1 MTATVP
7 SSPPLGRGV
16 LRATLIFGAVGVVAC
31 GAGCLGPLDRS
42 IQDLV
47 TKKSREMNAVP
58 VKERDWAAEDVPERS
73 STQFNTDPGT
83 NNPSATSLTYAPAD
97 PDRDPMIKLVE
108 YARRAAGVDPEE
120 DVRRLTLADAWRIS
134 QSTARSYMSAEE
146 DYIFAAIRLLI
157 ERHQWGP
164 RFFDDLS
171 TVLAGGLTDGE
182 NEAAVNVINDL
193 RVTQRLPYGGSVEA
207 AWIWRATEQLRDQA
221 SGQYT
226 QSSDL
231 VFSGNIPLLRGAG
244 QSARESLIQSER
256 DLVYAARNFERFRRE
271 FFVRVAEDYFSLLEQ
286 QASISNTKRRLITLH
301 GFLNQ
306 TRWEYNSGLRTIVDV
321 NNAEN
326 SMLATRQ
333 DLDDRRERYMTAL
346 DRFKIDLGI
355 PVEEFIDV
363 VPLVFDL
370 SEPDI
375 SLQESTARALALR
388 LDIQNERDQLDDA
401 RRDVFIARNQLLPS
415 LDLNGNVSIPTDPD
429 EDVGG
434 LDFDP
439 NNLDYSVGITF
450 GLPLDRKEERLR
462 LRQAI
467 IGLQRDARNL
477 DQSED
482 LLILEARSSRRFI
495 ERARSNLNLAER
507 RVELNVVRVEMQQA
521 DPGNQTTQDILD
533 VQDDLILAQI
543 DLDQSETALRIA
555 ILNYLLTTGQ
565 MRVSATGQFEPI
577 PGMEFPPATL
587 FESNQDLS
595 LWWQDPE
602 LDPLVEL
609 IDPDEI
615 GAGGPDVPDPI
626 DNP

>member
-1 MTATVP
+1 M
-7 SSPPLGRGV
+7 
-16 LRATLIFGAVGVVAC
+16 LRATCFFGVGVAIAA
-31 GAGCLGPLDRS
+31 GSGCLGPLDRS

-73 STQFNTDPGT
+73 STQFQTDPST
-83 NNPSATSLTYAPAD
+83 NNPVATSLTYAAAN
-97 PDRDPMIKLVE
+97 PDRDPTLKLVE
-108 YARRAAGVDPEE
+108 YARRAAGVDPKE

-164 RFFDDLS
+164 RFFDDIS
-171 TVLAGGLTDGE
+171 TVLDGGLTDGE

-207 AWIWRATEQLRDQA
+207 AWIWRATEQLREQA
-221 SGQYT
+221 SGRYT
-226 QSSDL
+226 QSSEL

-244 QSARESLIQSER
+244 MSAREALIQSER
-256 DLVYAARNFERFRRE
+256 DLVYAAREFERFRRE
-271 FFVRVAEDYFSLLEQ
+271 FFVDVAEDYFSLLEQ
-286 QASISNTKRRLITLH
+286 QASISNTKRRLISVH
-301 GFLNQ
+301 NVLNQ
-306 TRWEYNSGLRTIVDV
+306 TRFQYNAGLRTIVDV

-326 SMLATRQ
+326 TVLSTRQ
-333 DLDDRRERYMTAL
+333 NLDDRRESYMMAL
-346 DRFKIDLGI
+346 DRFKINLGI
-355 PVEEFIDV
+355 PVEDFIDV

-388 LDIQNERDQLDDA
+388 LDIQNERDQIDDA
-401 RRDVFIARNQLLPS
+401 RREVFIARNQLLPD
-415 LDLNGNVSIPTDPD
+415 LDLSANLTIPTDPD
-429 EDVGG
+429 DDVGN

-439 NNLDYSVGITF
+439 NSLDYAVGITF
-450 GLPLDRKEERLR
+450 GLPLDRKQERLR

-477 DQSED
+477 DQAED

-495 ERARSNLNLAER
+495 EQARSNLNLAVR
-507 RVELNVVRVEMQQA
+507 RVELNLVRRERQQA

-533 VQDDLILAQI
+533 VEDDLILAQI

-555 ILNYLLTTGQ
+555 ILNYLLATGQ

-587 FESNQDLS
+587 FESNDDLN

-602 LDPLVEL
+602 LEPLVEL

-615 GAGGPDVPDPI
+615 GAGNVPDPD